1 VECAW
6 LKDKYGLSWQVVPT
20 VMDEMMLDK
29 DEQRRDRVMRTTLKM
44 KKLDVAELE
53 RAYRG

>member
-1 VECAW
+1 
-6 LKDKYGLSWQVVPT
+6 
-20 VMDEMMLDK
+20 MDEMMLDK